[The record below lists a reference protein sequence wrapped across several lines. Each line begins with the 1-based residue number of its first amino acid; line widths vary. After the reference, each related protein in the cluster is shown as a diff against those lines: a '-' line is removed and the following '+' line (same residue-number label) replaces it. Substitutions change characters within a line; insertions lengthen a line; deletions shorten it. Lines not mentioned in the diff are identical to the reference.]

1 MKLNKIINKQ
11 KDKSMNKKFL
21 ILILLISTTAVFAQR
36 PISNSQP
43 QLNVGVGLSSWGL
56 PVYLGFDF
64 GVHPD
69 ITLGLEGSYR
79 AYNDNWKSNK
89 YNHSVIGFLG
99 NANYHF
105 NNVLNIPSPWDFYA
119 GLNLGFYSWN
129 SPKEYAGTHTS
140 GLNLGAQIG
149 GRYFFTNKV
158 GVNLEFGG
166 GNAFSG
172 GKIGLTFKL

>member
-1 MKLNKIINKQ
+1 MKKQ
-11 KDKSMNKKFL
+11 
-21 ILILLISTTAVFAQR
+21 ILTFVLLISTIAIFAQG
-36 PISNSQP
+36 PISKGQS
-43 QLNVGVGLSSWGL
+43 QLNLGVGLSTWGI
-56 PVYLGFDF
+56 PVYLGFDY

-69 ITLGLEGSYR
+69 VTLGAEMSYR
-79 AYNDNWKSNK
+79 GYNDNWEKNK
-89 YNHSVIGFLG
+89 YKHSVIGILG

-119 GLNLGFYSWN
+119 GLNVGFYTWN
-129 SPKEYAGTHTS
+129 SPEGYKGSHTS
-140 GLNLGAQIG
+140 GLGLGAQIG

-172 GKIGLTFKL
+172 GKLGLTIKL